1 MMETGINVEGL
12 KRISALQDEII
23 QLKYKYIDVLE
34 ENRELEKR
42 LDILM
47 GKRKKAPVLQ
57 MIRGGKESPRK
68 AAQNDQSTDRLS
80 SFSEVSE

>member
-1 MMETGINVEGL
+1 METYSKED
-12 KRISALQDEII
+12 LQDMVIEL
-23 QLKYKYIDVLE
+23 QEEVVRLLE
-34 ENRELEKR
+34 EQKELLEQ
-42 LDILM
+42 IINPM

-80 SFSEVSE
+80 SFSEV